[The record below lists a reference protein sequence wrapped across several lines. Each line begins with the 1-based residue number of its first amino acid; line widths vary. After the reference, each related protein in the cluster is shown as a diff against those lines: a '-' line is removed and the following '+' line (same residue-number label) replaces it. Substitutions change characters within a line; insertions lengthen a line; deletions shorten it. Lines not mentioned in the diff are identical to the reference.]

1 MRFTRPSVRLP
12 ERRHPVEKPT
22 LTSTLKALLYLAPAL
37 AVLITFTVYPILQSL
52 LLSFY
57 ADYDYF
63 RDIVYRYGLD
73 NYRFLLQDPDFHL
86 ALRNT
91 AIFVLGVVPAS
102 IALSLA
108 VAFLLNSRIRLR
120 AFFRTVYFIP
130 TVTSIVAVAI
140 VWRWIFHSDY
150 GLMNY
155 VLSLFGISPIH
166 WLTDPKWALPSL
178 ILFSIWKSLGYN
190 IVLFLAGLA
199 SIPET
204 YHQAARIDQASA
216 WSRFWHITFPLLSP
230 TTFFVSIVSIIGA
243 FKVFDEVY
251 ALFGGSPGPLKSA
264 LTLVYY
270 IYLKFYRE
278 QDYAVASAAAYVL
291 FLITFVFT
299 LIQLYI
305 GKKRVHY

>member
-1 MRFTRPSVRLP
+1 M
-12 ERRHPVEKPT
+12 EKPT

-37 AVLITFTVYPILQSL
+37 AVLITFTVYPILQSF

>member
-1 MRFTRPSVRLP
+1 M
-12 ERRHPVEKPT
+12 EKPT